1 MSAYDLQSAK
11 AMLDSG
17 RYFFVVFMC
26 HLTIEKLLKS
36 VIIERQGIE
45 PPKIHN
51 LIGLMARAGLAIPTE
66 RRPLINKLDNMSVVT
81 RYSDGQRAIAGMLTD
96 ESTAALYEWTVEFAQ
111 LAVVQRLA
119 GVSSAGVFVS
129 IMTVEEQLHGWLAL
143 IRRAPTPERLIAA

>member
-1 MSAYDLQSAK
+1 MRPETQAWVEDAEYDLQSAK

-51 LIGLMARAGLAIPTE
+51 LFGLIARAGLTIPPE
-66 RRPLINKLDNMSVVT
+66 RRPLINELDNMSVVT
-81 RYSDGQRAIAGMLTD
+81 RYPEGRRAIAGTLTD
-96 ESTAALYEWTVEFAQ
+96 ESTAALYAKTVEFAQ
-111 LAVVQRLA
+111 
-119 GVSSAGVFVS
+119 
-129 IMTVEEQLHGWLAL
+129 WLKQEL
-143 IRRAPTPERLIAA
+143 ISLPPSDATPQS